1 MNEKE
6 KKINIDISHNEIKAL
21 LTKNI
26 SNPNAAVMAE
36 VIIKNLEKT
45 SQGVKQLYKAFSG
58 ILPSSPYKVLDKV
71 YVEIPSLNTWKFDSE
86 KTKNSA
92 LCFKGCLKVEVTAID
107 LYRYDQL
114 SIKYQAVN
122 ESGITVDINQEISI
136 NSVCGRCDNLIEDP
150 DKPF

>member
-45 SQGVKQLYKAFSG
+45 SQGIKQLYKAFSG

-122 ESGITVDINQEISI
+122 KSGITVDINQEISI
-136 NSVCGRCDNLIEDP
+136 DLVCGRCDNLIEDP